1 MESIVG
7 KEALANIAKPADPV
21 ESMRLRLAGGTD
33 TEKYMAVI
41 FVSIWAQKC
50 TFCKYSGHT
59 AKQCAFKKNIDRS
72 F

>member
-21 ESMRLRLAGGTD
+21 ESMRQRLAGGTD
-33 TEKYMAVI
+33 TEKSMAGI
-41 FVSIWAQKC
+41 YSAIWAQKC

-59 AKQCAFKKNIDRS
+59 AKQWAFKKNIGRS